1 MEDKTILKITEC
13 TLKGKVIK
21 ESVINLDNNVT
32 DEEAEELFNMIAPI
46 INCRNDGS
54 YISDT
59 YVYYSIIRSKIN
71 NVMRNFL

>member
-21 ESVINLDNNVT
+21 ESVINLDNNTT

-59 YVYYSIIRSKIN
+59 LSLIHI
-71 NVMRNFL
+71 